1 MEKVFEKISGYN
13 IVNNFIPGVVY
24 AFFLNDI
31 IKMEILKDDI
41 IFNLCVFYIVGM
53 FVSRFGSLIIESLLK
68 KIGFIKYVEYKSFIK
83 ASQKDEKLNALVES
97 NNLSRTIISM
107 LFLMI
112 LSYCISFI
120 GVIKEYKEISFIIL
134 GILLLI
140 LMIISYK
147 KQTDLIRTRVY
158 IDLEGDNA

>member
-1 MEKVFEKISGYN
+1 
-13 IVNNFIPGVVY
+13 
-24 AFFLNDI
+24 
-31 IKMEILKDDI
+31 
-41 IFNLCVFYIVGM
+41 
-53 FVSRFGSLIIESLLK
+53 
-68 KIGFIKYVEYKSFIK
+68 
-83 ASQKDEKLNALVES
+83 
-97 NNLSRTIISM
+97 
-107 LFLMI
+107 MI